1 MHNVEDIKGAT
12 KRFARAEARPKGWA
26 MRSANANAALPSAK
40 PFSEYPSCQRACPTD
55 EAGADAGVVAA
66 VKQAV

>member
-1 MHNVEDIKGAT
+1 MHNVEDIKGVT
-12 KRFARAEARPKGWA
+12 KRFAARLKGWA

-40 PFSEYPSCQRACPTD
+40 PFSGYPSCPVDLSAD
-55 EAGADAGVVAA
+55 EAAADAGVVAA